1 MASDTDLAAF
11 LRASRARLSPADVGL
26 PDGGRRR
33 KVPGLRR
40 EEVAQLAN
48 VSVDYV
54 TRLEQGRSVS
64 VSREI
69 LEALADALVLRPDER
84 EYLMTVAD
92 ARRRPAEP
100 PPMRVAPQLR
110 TLVDGLRDTPAFVYG
125 RRHQILACNRTAAA
139 LFPGFDTG
147 PAAERNMIRLTFL
160 HPAYREL
167 YVDWALIARGCVDL
181 LRMHARQYPDD
192 PELIALVGEL
202 SIRDA
207 DFRAW
212 WGSHR
217 VRADSLRRKSLRH
230 PLVGELTIEA
240 QQLTVEDHPEQ
251 HLVAYTAAADRQ
263 SQEAMAF
270 LIQWANSEGPGRLV
284 PGGPARSRE
293 TQ

>member
-1 MASDTDLAAF
+1 MAADTDLAAF

-54 TRLEQGRSVS
+54 TRLEQGRSIS

-69 LEALADALVLRPDER
+69 LEALGDALRLRPDER
-84 EYLMTVAD
+84 EYLLAVAGT
-92 ARRRPAEP
+92 RRRPGSLLP
-100 PPMRVAPQLR
+100 QKVAPQLQL
-110 TLVDGLRDTPAFVYG
+110 LVDGLREMPAFVYG
-125 RRHQILACNRTAAA
+125 RRHQILACNRIAAA
-139 LFPGFDTG
+139 LFPGYGTG
-147 PAAERNMIRLTFL
+147 PAAGRNMVRLTFL

-167 YVDWALIARGCVDL
+167 YTDWARLARECVAL
-181 LRMHARQYPDD
+181 LRMDARQYPGD
-192 PELIALVGEL
+192 PELVALVGEL

-217 VRADSLRRKSLRH
+217 VRADGLRRKSLRH

-240 QQLTVEDHPEQ
+240 QQLTVEDHPDQ
-251 HLVAYTAAADRQ
+251 HLVVYTAAADRQ
-263 SQEAMAF
+263 SQEAIGF
-270 LIQWANSEGPGRLV
+270 LIKWATTNEELLPRL
-284 PGGPARSRE
+284 
-293 TQ
+293 